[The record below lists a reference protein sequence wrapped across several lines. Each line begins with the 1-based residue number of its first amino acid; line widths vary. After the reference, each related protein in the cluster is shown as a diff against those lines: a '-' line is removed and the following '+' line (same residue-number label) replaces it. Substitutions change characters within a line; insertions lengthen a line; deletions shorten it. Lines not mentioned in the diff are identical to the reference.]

1 MEPTP
6 ATILSFLSNLI
17 KPRDYLFF
25 GIPAAGLFIAESI
38 NDGII
43 PFMTIGETAILGGA
57 LGIILNKSAMQ
68 LLLDKRDKDFTLK
81 ASKNY
86 IEYLDE
92 LLLNETMLLTHRKII
107 EGLKASLLSTIAKY
121 DKKIIKYEEFESKF
135 NTLKEIDF
143 DF

>member
-1 MEPTP
+1 
-6 ATILSFLSNLI
+6 
-17 KPRDYLFF
+17 
-25 GIPAAGLFIAESI
+25 
-38 NDGII
+38 
-43 PFMTIGETAILGGA
+43 MTIGETAILGGA